1 VKIRNGKNLSIS
13 VIVLS
18 LLIINVPARAQTPES
33 GFSTPTGFDS
43 GLGKK
48 VKLDGDCFG
57 RTDFP
62 HISTHIPFTV
72 NVHAVT
78 HCPGQKVT
86 VRTVLLRHSWWIFN
100 EVQKMEKSGFGDVE
114 VNVALPCKWKKGQP
128 AIEYTAYS
136 YHNDSVMEVAGTK
149 VVKLINC

>member
-1 VKIRNGKNLSIS
+1 MKKKYQIAGVFACILSMTLIPAS
-13 VIVLS
+13 AQS
-18 LLIINVPARAQTPES
+18 LNDSTTTPA
-33 GFSTPTGFDS
+33 GFDS

-48 VKLDGDCFG
+48 VQLDGDCFG

-62 HISTHIPFTV
+62 HISTHVPLTV

-78 HCPGQKVT
+78 HCPGKKVT

-100 EVQKMEKSGFGDVE
+100 EVQRVEKSGFGDVE
-114 VNVALPCKWKKGQP
+114 VNVSLPCKWKKGQR

-149 VVKLINC
+149 VKKSINC